1 VLEQDIGKDGN
12 PGTGNRDQGTGKDGI
27 KTKEREKIKNGKTP
41 FL

>member
-1 VLEQDIGKDGN
+1 MMAGADAERPCLHYDAEHRNDI
-12 PGTGNRDQGTGKDGI
+12 KDGI